1 MKKKSRSSGKP
12 RRSFSKQTFKRKRQ
26 GNSKLSVGDAYEILE
41 QRNLLATYT
50 VDFSQLA
57 PSDYSSTEILVRFQ
71 DDVSVDELQK
81 TNYVEMMNHNAI
93 LSASLGE
100 GFRADGQ
107 LFEIPVIAGQ
117 SIPDLIDYYNSL
129 DAVDFAEPNYL
140 MESTAVPNDQYY
152 GGVQWGPP
160 NINAESAWDTRT
172 DSSSIIV
179 GVIDS
184 GVQYDHPDLQPN
196 IWTNSGEIAGNGI
209 DDDNNGYVDDFY
221 GYDFDNDDSDPMDDN
236 GHGTHVAGT
245 IGAQGNNSIGV
256 AGVGWDASLMSLKV
270 IGNGSNADVARAI
283 DYATDNGAKITNNSY
298 GYAGTNVGGSS
309 VMSAAIGRAKDAG
322 VLYIVAAG
330 NSRTGIPASD
340 MDGSFNSWPAEYS
353 KVHDNVITVAAIDEG
368 GAFATYSHWGDESVQ
383 IAAPG
388 TSIAS
393 TYTNDGYVY
402 LSGTSMASPHVAGA
416 AALLWAERP
425 DMSYLEIKDAILNNT
440 RADHLNLVT
449 NGVLDLGLAMT
460 AITSSTNS
468 PPVAANDTATVD
480 EDSFVAINVLQNDTD
495 PENDTLS
502 VQSFTNPSNG
512 SVSANNGVL
521 TYTPDANFN
530 GSDSFN
536 YTIND
541 GNGNTDTASVA
552 ITVNAVNDNPVA
564 ADDASVTN
572 QDTAV
577 LINVISN
584 DSDVD
589 GDSLTVDSV
598 NQPANGA
605 VVDNGDGTVT
615 YTPTTGFVGG
625 DSFSYT
631 ASDGDLTDSAMV
643 TVTVN
648 EVNLS
653 PVANDDNETVSED
666 PGAMTFNVL
675 GNDTDGDGDSLT
687 ITAVAYGGSGVVI
700 NNGTDITYT
709 PLLNFNGTESFTY
722 SISDGKNGTDTA
734 TVSIVVTPVNDAPVA
749 ADDGGSTSTGIPTTI
764 GVLANDSDVDAGD
777 VLSIIEV
784 SIPTNGTATIDGDQ
798 VIYTPNPSYNG
809 SDSFTYLV
817 GDNDGATDLATVTV
831 AVIPAIVRA
840 YADINYT
847 GGLIVGATIDGS
859 IVDTHQSDAGQQ
871 TLSEVEI
878 DVDPGRKTKLGSAL
892 EYRWSFPG
900 LDGANAFSV
909 DAYQS
914 NNADDNFNFE
924 YSIDNGSNWTSL
936 GTISQTSPY
945 QTITAENLSIT
956 GDVLVRV
963 IDTDRTPANRK
974 SSPNLDSI
982 VIDLMY
988 FETAPSDLRETV
1000 SVIATDPNAVEN
1012 VGNSGE
1018 FTISR
1023 ETTTSDM
1030 TVFYSVGGSA
1040 TSGADYSPLSGTAVI
1055 PAGSNS
1061 ISITVNPIDDTAS
1074 EGAETVV
1081 LTLIEDA
1088 SYDYQVGSSDAAT
1101 VTISDDDIP
1110 PYTYASSENTLKGT
1124 IIQNSF
1130 LQTSGD
1136 DNVVETIEE
1145 KREGK
1150 GRNKVTL
1157 MDHRWTFNGVGGA
1170 VSFHVDAARSN
1181 NTEGDDFAFSY
1192 SEDGGTS
1199 WNDLVVVNSGQFAT
1213 YSVNLN
1219 SAISGDIIV
1228 KVVDTDPATSGNSVR
1243 DTVSIDQMFFST
1255 QPVGTSAFMSGNF
1268 TPLLGS
1274 NVDGFSKSFQP
1285 SFTTAKT
1292 PLFSQESSNSGKNIN
1307 SLANAHRL
1315 NSEPLDRFW
1324 EGTLSDDLFS
1334 GKEDSETGKTVD
1346 GNNRAEFSGLF
1357 KIVDDAF
1364 AAQLS

>member
-1 MKKKSRSSGKP
+1 MKLGKRLN
-12 RRSFSKQTFKRKRQ
+12 RRKQ

-57 PSDYSSTEILVRFQ
+57 PSDYSSSEILVRFQ

-615 YTPTTGFVGG
+615 YTPSAGFFGV

-631 ASDGDLTDSAMV
+631 ASDGDLTDSANV
-643 TVTVN
+643 SVTVN
-648 EVNLS
+648 EVVEDDP
-653 PVANDDNETVSED
+653 PVANNDNATVNEDSQVSVPVLDNDDDVN
-666 PGAMTFNVL
+666 G
-675 GNDTDGDGDSLT
+675 DTLAIDSFGQ
-687 ITAVAYGGSGVVI
+687 AS
-700 NNGTDITYT
+700 NGTVTQNNDILIYT
-709 PLLNFNGTESFTY
+709 PDANFNGTDSFNYT
-722 SISDGKNGTDTA
+722 INDGNGNTDTA
-734 TVSIVVTPVNDAPVA
+734 TVFVTINAVNDNPIANNDA
-749 ADDGGSTSTGIPTTI
+749 GSTDQDVPVIVDLVS
-764 GVLANDSDVDAGD
+764 NDSD
-777 VLSIIEV
+777 
-784 SIPTNGTATIDGDQ
+784 IDGDTLTIDSVTQ
-798 VIYTPNPSYNG
+798 PANGLVTDNGDGTITYAPDAGFFG
-809 SDSFTYLV
+809 SDSFTYDV
-817 GDNDGATDLATVTV
+817 TDGSLTDSATVQITV
-831 AVIPAIVRA
+831 NEVGGGTTEIGFSGTAIDVTHVWKTINLPVSFTNPVVVAGGSTRDGGHQGIVRVRNVTSNSFQIRFQEWDYRDGNHTTENMGYMVVEA
-840 YADINYT
+840 GTHTLTDGTQLVAGTTTLTNEATKTISFGDSFTGTPLIIAQAMTNNDEAAVVERIRSVTNSNFKIQFNEEEIADGVHGTETVGYIAIDQGAAVSGDTTLNAVVT
-847 GGLIVGATIDGS
+847 GNTV
-859 IVDTHQSDAGQQ
+859 THQNTTVNFGDIGGAAAPVILSDMQ
-871 TLSEVEI
+871 T
-878 DVDPGRKTKLGSAL
+878 R
-892 EYRWSFPG
+892 
-900 LDGANAFSV
+900 DGG
-909 DAYQS
+909 DA
-914 NNADDNFNFE
+914 A
-924 YSIDNGSNWTSL
+924 SL
-936 GTISQTSPY
+936 RHRSQTS
-945 QTITAENLSIT
+945 TSVTVWVEEEKSKDNELNHTTEIAGVLAMEA
-956 GDVLVRV
+956 GVLVAN
-963 IDTDRTPANRK
+963 TPSFMAGQASGSMSGLA
-974 SSPNLDSI
+974 SSPTYAQQLAGAGLDAFHFTS
-982 VIDLMY
+982 Y
-988 FETAPSDLRETV
+988 QV
-1000 SVIATDPNAVEN
+1000 SGDSVSSNSALTRVEDT
-1012 VGNSGE
+1012 NSQKWN
-1018 FTISR
+1018 
-1023 ETTTSDM
+1023 
-1030 TVFYSVGGSA
+1030 SA
-1040 TSGADYSPLSGTAVI
+1040 TPTGYATENTAYEFLN
-1055 PAGSNS
+1055 G
-1061 ISITVNPIDDTAS
+1061 
-1074 EGAETVV
+1074 
-1081 LTLIEDA
+1081 
-1088 SYDYQVGSSDAAT
+1088 
-1101 VTISDDDIP
+1101 SDD
-1110 PYTYASSENTLKGT
+1110 
-1124 IIQNSF
+1124 
-1130 LQTSGD
+1130 
-1136 DNVVETIEE
+1136 
-1145 KREGK
+1145 
-1150 GRNKVTL
+1150 
-1157 MDHRWTFNGVGGA
+1157 
-1170 VSFHVDAARSN
+1170 
-1181 NTEGDDFAFSY
+1181 
-1192 SEDGGTS
+1192 
-1199 WNDLVVVNSGQFAT
+1199 
-1213 YSVNLN
+1213 
-1219 SAISGDIIV
+1219 
-1228 KVVDTDPATSGNSVR
+1228 
-1243 DTVSIDQMFFST
+1243 
-1255 QPVGTSAFMSGNF
+1255 
-1268 TPLLGS
+1268 LGEIL
-1274 NVDGFSKSFQP
+1274 
-1285 SFTTAKT
+1285 TAG
-1292 PLFSQESSNSGKNIN
+1292 QESSEGNDKLSTADKFFAELG
-1307 SLANAHRL
+1307 RL
-1315 NSEPLDRFW
+1315 SPT
-1324 EGTLSDDLFS
+1324 GTW
-1334 GKEDSETGKTVD
+1334 G
-1346 GNNRAEFSGLF
+1346 
-1357 KIVDDAF
+1357 I
-1364 AAQLS
+1364 